1 MLLPSTQTAHNLS
14 SPINVTVADS
24 MATLQTSS
32 NRPCGLRGVLQ
43 AFLVPVSGWLA
54 TMCLLAAGGIA
65 PAIGQE
71 VPRGAQFGAAAG
83 PLPPIAIPAEPFGVM
98 RLEVSLP
105 PSLTS
110 GPPRVL
116 VSDASGRLFYPAL
129 AIRTVEVEV
138 AQPAPVVPP
147 IGRRGGLIDRLRNVV
162 RGPPQKRQVPAG
174 ITVWAL
180 FRGTE
185 PLDVQLTG
193 DIEQQVRIDPSTTTD
208 GVAAG
213 GMSHAVLLSGWWT
226 AYTQAARQALAEDEF
241 PKLVHKTLVAMLG
254 ARLGLPPTDINSPPV
269 KSAANDTLGN
279 SFTGNRS
286 TEEPAEMVQPLKTLA
301 LLAAIEPLRE
311 EILDEVLTAP
321 APAAPPT
328 LPLPPA
334 PNWQPTVLPPVPA
347 DVVIESLAT
356 RVPPECFYLRFGS
369 FSNYVWFQELAERY
383 GGDIAQ
389 SVLLRGFNYD
399 ASARMERML
408 ATKLTS
414 IAKMFGDKLVQDM
427 GIIGTDLYMKEGASL
442 GVLFLANNPQLLRGS
457 MESDRNAVL
466 SQNADARLSNVTIAG
481 RQVALLSTPDNR
493 IRSFLV
499 SEGDYIFIT
508 TSQTLVQR
516 FLEVTD
522 GAPALA
528 DTPSF
533 RWARSWMPDANN
545 YSVFAYL
552 SPDFF
557 HRLVSPHYQIELRRR
572 LAAIAHLE
580 IAEVATAVA
589 ESEGLDG
596 RDLESLKAQGLLAPW
611 FDQRVDGARTLRSN
625 NGWIDSMRG
634 ARGSFLP
641 IADVDLQSVNEVEAE
656 GYANIAQF
664 YQEQWRHMDPLLL
677 GLRRFRAD
685 GNRTEQVAVEAY
697 VAPFEA
703 EKYGWI
709 ARQLGA
715 PTPIELTLP
724 ADDAASLQVHVRGGN
739 TLGIVSGDYHLFG
752 GVKDMVPP
760 APEDTQGLIKTLQ
773 ALRAAPAYIG
783 GWPKPG
789 IMEQLPLG
797 LGLARPDAAG
807 FSRMLGG
814 LWRWQ
819 DGQFSLMSFDRSI
832 LVQAIP
838 QLGVTQT
845 DDLAQVRARVANLQ
859 GSRLATWI
867 NQQWYSRAW
876 KASHGNAR
884 LLDAIHQ
891 QLKVPGPDCLDVA
904 QRLLDV
910 RLQCPLGGTYQFQSL
925 AAGQGGWWTST
936 AWPNATFDAR
946 GKPLPPPD
954 YAAPWIDWFRGG
966 RVHLT
971 QDTNS
976 LALVGT
982 FELELQPL
990 AVQAEPQ
997 LPGLLPTLN
1006 FDLFGLPKKL
1016 FGGGDKQE
1024 AKPATRSF

>member
-1 MLLPSTQTAHNLS
+1 ML
-14 SPINVTVADS
+14 SPLFIPTFISERA
-24 MATLQTSS
+24 
-32 NRPCGLRGVLQ
+32 G
-43 AFLVPVSGWLA
+43 
-54 TMCLLAAGGIA
+54 LLAALCLLGASGIA
-65 PAIGQE
+65 TVYGQE
-71 VPRGAQFGAAAG
+71 PPRGAPPGAAAR
-83 PLPPIAIPAEPFGVM
+83 PLPPIAMAAEPFGVL
-98 RLEVSLP
+98 RLELPLP
-105 PSLTS
+105 PGSS
-110 GPPRVL
+110 SQPPRVL
-116 VSDASGRLFYPAL
+116 VSDSSGRLFYPAL
-129 AIRTVEVEV
+129 EIRTVEVEI
-138 AQPAPVVPP
+138 AQPAPAVPA

-162 RGPPQKRQVPAG
+162 RGPAEKRQVPVG

-180 FRGTE
+180 FRGGE
-185 PLDVQLTG
+185 PIDVRLSG
-193 DIEQQVRIDPSTTTD
+193 DIDQQVRIDPAAAD
-208 GVAAG
+208 DVAAAGG

-226 AYTQAARQALAEDEF
+226 AYTQAARRALAEDEF
-241 PKLVHKTLVAMLG
+241 PKLVHKTLVAILG
-254 ARLGLPPTDINSPPV
+254 ARLGLPPVELQPQSPEPV
-269 KSAANDTLGN
+269 DRPLTEPPKQPAAESPEL
-279 SFTGNRS
+279 
-286 TEEPAEMVQPLKTLA
+286 AQPLKTLA

-311 EILDEVLTAP
+311 EILDELLTAP
-321 APAAPPT
+321 APAAAPT
-328 LPLPPA
+328 LPLPAEPL
-334 PNWQPTVLPPVPA
+334 WQPTVLPPVPA

-356 RVPPECFYLRFGS
+356 HVPPECFYLRFGS

-427 GIIGTDLYMKEGASL
+427 AIIGTDLYMKEGASL
-442 GVLFLANNPQLLRGS
+442 GVLFLASNPQLLRGS
-457 MESDRNAVL
+457 MESDRKAALAN
-466 SQNADARLSNVTIAG
+466 NPDARLANVTIAG

-499 SEGDYIFIT
+499 SEGNYIFIT

-516 FLEVTD
+516 FLEVAD

-552 SPDFF
+552 SPEFF

-572 LAAIAHLE
+572 LSAIAHLE

-589 ESEGLDG
+589 VSEGLEG
-596 RDLESLKAQGLLAPW
+596 SRDLDGLKAQGLLAPW
-611 FDQRVDGARTLRSN
+611 FDQRVDGARTLRTD
-625 NGWIDSMRG
+625 NGWIDSLRG

-641 IADVDLQSVNEVEAE
+641 IADVDLQSVNQAEAE
-656 GYANIAQF
+656 QYANTARF
-664 YQEQWRHMDPLLL
+664 YQDQWRHMDPLLL

-703 EKYGWI
+703 QKYGWI

-715 PTPIELTLP
+715 PTPIELKLP
-724 ADDAASLQVHVRGGN
+724 ADDAASLQAHVRGGN
-739 TLGIVSGDYHLFG
+739 TLGIVSSDYHLFG
-752 GVKDMVPP
+752 GVKDMIPP

-773 ALRAAPAYIG
+773 ALRAAPAYVG

-789 IMEQLPLG
+789 IIEQLPLG
-797 LGLARPDAAG
+797 IGLGRPDAAG
-807 FSRMLGG
+807 FTRLLGG

-838 QLGVTQT
+838 QLGVMQT
-845 DDLAQVRARVANLQ
+845 DDLAQVRAKVANLN
-859 GSRLATWI
+859 GSQLATWI
-867 NQQWYSRAW
+867 NQQWYARAW
-876 KASHGNAR
+876 KASQGNAR

-891 QLKVPGPDCLDVA
+891 QLRVPGPDCLAVA

-910 RLQCPLGGTYQFQSL
+910 RLQCPLGGTYQFEPL
-925 AAGQGGWWTST
+925 AGGQNGWWTST
-936 AWPNATFDAR
+936 AWSQATFDAR
-946 GKPLPPPD
+946 GKPLPPAD
-954 YAAPWIDWFRGG
+954 YSAPWIDWFRGG

-971 QDTNS
+971 QQTNS

-997 LPGLLPTLN
+997 LPGLLPTLD

-1016 FGGGDKQE
+1016 FGGGDNKE
-1024 AKPATRSF
+1024 SPPATRSF